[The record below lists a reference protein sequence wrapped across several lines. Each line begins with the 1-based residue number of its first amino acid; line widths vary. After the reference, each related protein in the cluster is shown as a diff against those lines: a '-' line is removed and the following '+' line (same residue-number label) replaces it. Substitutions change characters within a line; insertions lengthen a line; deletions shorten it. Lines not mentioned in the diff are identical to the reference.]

1 MELQAASTAVIAV
14 HLQGDIVSADGAFG
28 DFFAAAAAS
37 RDVVGVNNALIADV
51 RAAGGTVIYTRVA
64 FRPDFSDLVVNSPLL
79 GLVAQTKCL
88 VDGSE
93 KAEILPEMTFAD
105 GDFVVTH
112 QRLGG
117 FSDSGLDL
125 LLRSRGITTV
135 LLTGV
140 ATNMSVESTARQ
152 ASDLGYRTVV
162 VSDACSAS
170 DDDTHLAALNSLGL
184 LGEVVT
190 SADVR
195 EALHVAEA
203 TSTA

>member
-1 MELQAASTAVIAV
+1 MELHAASTAVIAA

-28 DFFAAAAAS
+28 DFFAAAATA

-64 FRPDFSDLVVNSPLL
+64 FRPDFSDLIVNSPLL

-88 VDGSE
+88 VDGSA

-105 GDFVVTH
+105 GDFVLTH

-125 LLRSRGITTV
+125 LLRSRGVTTV

-162 VSDACSAS
+162 VSDACSAA

-190 SADVR
+190 STDVR

>member
-28 DFFAAAAAS
+28 DFFAAAAAA

-64 FRPDFSDLVVNSPLL
+64 FRPDFSDLIVNSPLL

-88 VDGSE
+88 VDGSA

-105 GDFVVTH
+105 GDFVLTH

-117 FSDSGLDL
+117 FSDNGLDL
-125 LLRSRGITTV
+125 LLRSRGVTTV

-162 VSDACSAS
+162 VSDACSAA

-190 SADVR
+190 STDVR

-203 TSTA
+203 PSTA

>member
-1 MELQAASTAVIAV
+1 MKLQAASTAVIAV
-14 HLQGDIVSADGAFG
+14 HLQGDIVSAEGAFG
-28 DFFAAAAAS
+28 DFFAAAAAT

-64 FRPDFSDLVVNSPLL
+64 FRPDFSDLIVNSPLL

-88 VDGSE
+88 VDGSA
-93 KAEILPEMTFAD
+93 KAEILPEMTVTD
-105 GDFVVTH
+105 GDFVLTH

-125 LLRSRGITTV
+125 LLRSRGVTTV

-162 VSDACSAS
+162 VSDACSAA

-190 SADVR
+190 STDVR
-195 EALHVAEA
+195 QALHVAEA

>member
-28 DFFAAAAAS
+28 DFFAAAATA

-64 FRPDFSDLVVNSPLL
+64 FRPDFSDLIVNSPLL

-88 VDGSE
+88 VDGST

-105 GDFVVTH
+105 GDFVLTH

-125 LLRSRGITTV
+125 LLRSRGVTTV

-162 VSDACSAS
+162 VSDACSAA

-190 SADVR
+190 STDVR

>member
-105 GDFVVTH
+105 GDLVVTH

-117 FSDSGLDL
+117 SPTAG
-125 LLRSRGITTV
+125 
-135 LLTGV
+135 
-140 ATNMSVESTARQ
+140 STC
-152 ASDLGYRTVV
+152 
-162 VSDACSAS
+162 CSA
-170 DDDTHLAALNSLGL
+170 
-184 LGEVVT
+184 
-190 SADVR
+190 
-195 EALHVAEA
+195 AEELPRCC
-203 TSTA
+203 